1 MAKYSRWPW
10 PIWIQKR
17 SYPLKRNDQFIN
29 RELSWLDFNARVLQ
43 EANNDEVPLIERLR
57 FLGIFSNN
65 LDEFFQ
71 VRFATVKRI
80 AQSEKS
86 GRKALGGKKATEL
99 LDEITN
105 RVIQQ
110 QLESAKTLS
119 IIEKELAN
127 ENIHFIRE
135 NEVSPKQQAFLT
147 DYFIQ
152 NVSPALVTV
161 ILKEEEQDF
170 SDNKAF
176 LAIKMTLDNPQEP
189 PVYAFI
195 EMPKA
200 VDRFIV
206 LPPEGKQQY
215 IMLLD
220 DLIRY
225 HFHLI
230 FSMFRYTSIVGHMVK
245 ITRDAELDIE
255 EDVGKSYVEK
265 IIDSV
270 KDRLVGDPVRLVYD
284 KTIDATTLKV
294 VMRNLGVS
302 STDSLIPGGRYHH
315 RRDYMNFPSL
325 NRSNLLYPKFPPLPI
340 ADLSLEQNLLE
351 AIAQRDY
358 MIYTPYQNFA
368 YLIKFLREAALDPQ
382 VTSIKITIYRL
393 AKLSQVASSLIN
405 AAKNGKKVLVQ
416 IELQARFD
424 EKNNIQVAETLEAA
438 GVQLIFGVP
447 GLKVHTKICVIERTQ
462 GKKRKRYGFISTG
475 NFNESTARVYTD
487 YTLFT
492 SHQKILKDVS
502 KVFNFLEVNYKIK
515 KYKHLIVSPH
525 YTFSSLIRLIDQE
538 IANKVAGKSAR
549 IRLKLNNI
557 TNYKII
563 SKLYDASRAG
573 VPVDMIVRGVCCL
586 IPGVKGMSENIRVIS
601 IVDKFLEHPR
611 IYIFENAGE
620 PKMYISSADLMT
632 RNIDNRVEVACPIYD
647 QSLQKELLD
656 TFMISW
662 KDNVKARLVNT
673 RVQNEFVTSNEPRQ
687 RSQWTTY
694 DYYKAKLAE

>member
-1 MAKYSRWPW
+1 MKE
-10 PIWIQKR
+10 
-17 SYPLKRNDQFIN
+17 DQFIN

-43 EANNDEVPLIERLR
+43 EAADPSVPLIERLR

-80 AQSEKS
+80 AQSQKT
-86 GRKALGGKKATEL
+86 GKRALGGVKADEL
-99 LDEITN
+99 LEDITKV
-105 RVIQQ
+105 VIQQ
-110 QLESAKTLS
+110 QADSAKILAK
-119 IIEKELAN
+119 IEGQLEK
-127 ENIHFIRE
+127 ENIHFLRE
-135 NEVSPKQQAFLT
+135 EQVNPNQAEFLT
-147 DYFIQ
+147 DYFLEK
-152 NVSPALVTV
+152 VSPRLVTV
-161 ILKEEEQDF
+161 ILKEAEQDF

-176 LAIKMTLDNPQEP
+176 LAIKMELGPSANTAEGEKL
-189 PVYAFI
+189 YAVI
-195 EMPKA
+195 EMPKE
-200 VDRFIV
+200 VDRFIA
-206 LPPEGKQQY
+206 LPPEGEKQNL
-215 IMLLD
+215 MMLD

-230 FSMFRYTSIVGHMVK
+230 FSMFNYDSIEGHMVK

-284 KTIDATTLKV
+284 KTIAPETLEI
-294 VMRNLGVS
+294 VMQKLGVAT
-302 STDSLIPGGRYHH
+302 TDSLIPGGRYHH

-325 NRSNLLYPKFPPLPI
+325 NRKDLLYDAFPPLP
-340 ADLSLEQNLLE
+340 LKEVSLEENILE
-351 AIAQRDY
+351 AVAKKDH

-368 YLIKFLREAALDPQ
+368 YIIKFLREAALDPQ
-382 VTSIKITIYRL
+382 VKTIKITIYRL

-424 EKNNIQVAETLEAA
+424 EENNIQAAESLEKA

-447 GLKVHTKICVIERTQ
+447 GLKVHTKICVIERAE
-462 GKKRKRYGFISTG
+462 GKKIKRYGFISTG
-475 NFNESTARVYTD
+475 NFNESTARIYTD

-502 KVFNFLEVNYKIK
+502 KVFNFLSVNYKIK

-525 YTFSSLIRLIDQE
+525 YTFSALIRLIEQE
-538 IANKVAGKSAR
+538 IKNKTEGKPAR

-563 SKLYDASRAG
+563 GKLYEASRAG
-573 VPVDMIVRGVCCL
+573 VQIDMIVRGVCCL
-586 IPGVKGMSENIRVIS
+586 IPGVAGMSENIRVIS
-601 IVDKFLEHPR
+601 VVDKFLEHPR
-611 IYIFENAGE
+611 VYIFENDGD
-620 PKMYISSADLMT
+620 PQMYISSADWMT
-632 RNIDNRVEVACPIYD
+632 RNIDNRVEVACPILD
-647 QSLQKELLD
+647 PDLQKELLD

-662 KDNVKARLVNT
+662 NDNVKARLVNT
-673 RVQNEFVTSNEPRQ
+673 QAQNAFVSNEQ
-687 RSQWTTY
+687 EKIRSQWATY
-694 DYYKAKLAE
+694 AYFNEKLK

>member
-1 MAKYSRWPW
+1 MKE
-10 PIWIQKR
+10 
-17 SYPLKRNDQFIN
+17 NQFIN

-43 EANNDEVPLIERLR
+43 EAEDPSVPLIERLR

-80 AQSEKS
+80 AQSQKT
-86 GRKALGGKKATEL
+86 GKKALGGIKADEL
-99 LDEITN
+99 LNEITN
-105 RVIQQ
+105 VVIKQQ
-110 QLESAKTLS
+110 SDSAKILLEIENQLEK
-119 IIEKELAN
+119 
-127 ENIHFIRE
+127 ENIHFLRE
-135 NEVSPKQQAFLT
+135 EEVNATQAEFLRDYFLQKVSPR
-147 DYFIQ
+147 
-152 NVSPALVTV
+152 LVTV

-170 SDNKAF
+170 TDNKAF
-176 LAIKMTLDNPQEP
+176 LAIKMEMTPTENIVKGEKL
-189 PVYAFI
+189 YAVI
-195 EMPKA
+195 EMPKE
-200 VDRFIV
+200 VDRFVV
-206 LPPEGKQQY
+206 LPPEGEKQNL
-215 IMLLD
+215 MMLD

-230 FSMFRYTSIVGHMVK
+230 FSMFNYNCIEGHMIK

-265 IIDSV
+265 IINSV
-270 KDRLVGDPVRLVYD
+270 KDRLIGDPVRLVHD
-284 KTIDATTLKV
+284 KTIAPETLAI
-294 VMRNLGVS
+294 VMRKLGVA

-325 NRSNLLYPKFPPLPI
+325 NRKDLLYSALPALPLKEV
-340 ADLSLEQNLLE
+340 SLEENILE
-351 AIAQRDY
+351 AVAKKDY

-368 YLIKFLREAALDPQ
+368 YVIKFLREAALDPQ
-382 VTSIKITIYRL
+382 VKSIKITIYRL

-424 EKNNIQVAETLEAA
+424 EENNIQAAESLEKA

-447 GLKVHTKICVIERTQ
+447 GLKVHTKICVIERLE
-462 GKKRKRYGFISTG
+462 GKKLKRYGFISTG
-475 NFNESTARVYTD
+475 NFNESTARIYTD

-492 SHQKILKDVS
+492 YHQKILKDVS
-502 KVFNFLEVNYKIK
+502 KVFDFLSVNYKIK

-525 YTFSSLIRLIDQE
+525 YTFSALISLIEQE
-538 IANKVAGKSAR
+538 IAHKEQRKKAR

-563 SKLYDASRAG
+563 SKLYEASRAG
-573 VPVDMIVRGVCCL
+573 VKIDMIVRGVCCL

-601 IVDKFLEHPR
+601 VVDKFLEHPR
-611 IYIFENAGE
+611 VYIFENDGD
-620 PKMYISSADLMT
+620 PQMYISSADWMT
-632 RNIDNRVEVACPIYD
+632 RNIDNRVEVACPILD
-647 QSLQKELLD
+647 KDLQQELLD

-662 KDNVKARLVNT
+662 NDNVKARLVNT
-673 RVQNEFVTSNEPRQ
+673 KNQNAFVTNQAEAN
-687 RSQWTTY
+687 RSQWATY
-694 DYYKAKLAE
+694 TYFKDKLSQ

>member
-1 MAKYSRWPW
+1 MKG
-10 PIWIQKR
+10 
-17 SYPLKRNDQFIN
+17 NQFIN

-43 EANNDEVPLIERLR
+43 EAADPTVPLIERLR

-80 AQSEKS
+80 AQSQKT
-86 GRKALGGKKATEL
+86 GKKALGGVKADEL
-99 LDEITN
+99 LEDITQV
-105 RVIQQ
+105 VIQQ
-110 QLESAKTLS
+110 QQDSAKILEE
-119 IIEKELAN
+119 IEDQLEK
-127 ENIHFIRE
+127 ENIHFLRQE
-135 NEVSPKQQAFLT
+135 EVNTTQAEFLT
-147 DYFIQ
+147 DYFLQ
-152 NVSPALVTV
+152 KVSPRLVTI

-170 SDNKAF
+170 TDNKAF
-176 LAIKMTLDNPQEP
+176 LAIKMELTPKNRTLEGEQL
-189 PVYAFI
+189 YAVI
-195 EMPKA
+195 EIPKE
-200 VDRFIV
+200 VDRFVV
-206 LPPEGKQQY
+206 LPLEGEKQNL
-215 IMLLD
+215 MMLD

-230 FSMFRYTSIVGHMVK
+230 FSMFNYDSIEGHMVK

-270 KDRLVGDPVRLVYD
+270 KDRLVGDPVRLVHD
-284 KTIDATTLKV
+284 KTIAPETLAV
-294 VMRNLGVS
+294 VMQKLGVAT
-302 STDSLIPGGRYHH
+302 TDSLIPGGRYHH

-325 NRSNLLYPKFPPLPI
+325 NRRDLLYDAFPPLPLKAI
-340 ADLSLEQNLLE
+340 SLEENILE
-351 AIAQRDY
+351 AVAKKDY

-368 YLIKFLREAALDPQ
+368 YVIKFLREAALDPK
-382 VTSIKITIYRL
+382 VKTIKITIYRL
-393 AKLSQVASSLIN
+393 AKLSQVSSSLIN

-424 EKNNIQVAETLEAA
+424 EENNIHAAERLEKA

-447 GLKVHTKICVIERTQ
+447 GLKVHTKICVIERLED
-462 GKKRKRYGFISTG
+462 KKIKRYGFISTG

-502 KVFNFLEVNYKIK
+502 KVFNFLSVNYKIK

-525 YTFSSLIRLIDQE
+525 YTFSALIRLIEQE
-538 IANKVAGKSAR
+538 IAHKIQGKPAR

-563 SKLYDASRAG
+563 AKLYEASRAG
-573 VPVDMIVRGVCCL
+573 VQIDMIVRGVCCL

-601 IVDKFLEHPR
+601 VVDKFLEHPR
-611 IYIFENAGE
+611 VYIFENDGD
-620 PKMYISSADLMT
+620 PQMYISSADWMT
-632 RNIDNRVEVACPIYD
+632 RNIDNRVEVACPILD
-647 QSLQKELLD
+647 KDLQQELLD

-662 KDNVKARLVNT
+662 NDNVKARLVNT
-673 RVQNEFVTSNEPRQ
+673 ENQNAFVPSNGESL
-687 RSQWTTY
+687 RSQWATY
-694 DYYKAKLAE
+694 AYFKDKLSE

>member
-1 MAKYSRWPW
+1 MKE
-10 PIWIQKR
+10 
-17 SYPLKRNDQFIN
+17 NQFIN

-43 EANNDEVPLIERLR
+43 EAADPVVPLIERLR

-80 AQSEKS
+80 AQSQKT
-86 GRKALGGKKATEL
+86 GKKALGGIKADEL
-99 LDEITN
+99 LKDITKVVIKQQSDSAKILEEIES
-105 RVIQQ
+105 
-110 QLESAKTLS
+110 QLEK
-119 IIEKELAN
+119 
-127 ENIHFIRE
+127 ENIHFLRE
-135 NEVSPKQQAFLT
+135 EEVNPTQAEFLT
-147 DYFIQ
+147 DYFLQ
-152 NVSPALVTV
+152 KVSPRLVTI

-170 SDNKAF
+170 TDNKAF
-176 LAIKMTLDNPQEP
+176 LAIKMEMTPTENMAKGEKL
-189 PVYAFI
+189 YAVI
-195 EMPKA
+195 EMPKEL
-200 VDRFIV
+200 DRFIV
-206 LPPEGKQQY
+206 LPPEGDKQNL
-215 IMLLD
+215 MMLD

-230 FSMFRYTSIVGHMVK
+230 FSMFHYDSIEGHMIK

-270 KDRLVGDPVRLVYD
+270 KDRLVGDPVRLVHD
-284 KTIDATTLKV
+284 KTIAPETLAV
-294 VMRNLGVS
+294 VMRKLGVAS
-302 STDSLIPGGRYHH
+302 SDSLIPGGRYHH

-325 NRSNLLYPKFPPLPI
+325 NRKDLLYSRFPSLPLKEI
-340 ADLSLEQNLLE
+340 SLEDNILE
-351 AIAQRDY
+351 AVAKKDY

-368 YLIKFLREAALDPQ
+368 YVIKFLREAALDPQ
-382 VTSIKITIYRL
+382 VKTIKITIYRL

-424 EKNNIQVAETLEAA
+424 EENNIQAAESLEKA

-447 GLKVHTKICVIERTQ
+447 GLKVHTKICVIERVE
-462 GKKRKRYGFISTG
+462 GKKLKRYGFISTG
-475 NFNESTARVYTD
+475 NFNESTARIYTD

-502 KVFNFLEVNYKIK
+502 KVFNFLSVNYKIK

-525 YTFSSLIRLIDQE
+525 YTFSALIRLIEQE
-538 IANKVAGKSAR
+538 IAHKAQGKKAR

-563 SKLYDASRAG
+563 SKLYEASRAG
-573 VPVDMIVRGVCCL
+573 VQIDMIVRGVCCL

-601 IVDKFLEHPR
+601 VVDKFLEHPR
-611 IYIFENAGE
+611 VYIFDNDGD
-620 PKMYISSADLMT
+620 PQMYISSADWMT
-632 RNIDNRVEVACPIYD
+632 RNIDNRVEVACPILD
-647 QSLQKELLD
+647 KDLQQELLD

-673 RVQNEFVTSNEPRQ
+673 KNQNAFVTNQQEAI
-687 RSQWTTY
+687 RSQWATY
-694 DYYKAKLAE
+694 AYFKEKLGQ

>member
-1 MAKYSRWPW
+1 MKE
-10 PIWIQKR
+10 
-17 SYPLKRNDQFIN
+17 NQFIN

-43 EANNDEVPLIERLR
+43 EAADPSVPLIERLR

-80 AQSEKS
+80 AQSQKT
-86 GRKALGGKKATEL
+86 GKKALGGIKADEL
-99 LDEITN
+99 LKDITKVVIKQQTNSAKILREIEN
-105 RVIQQ
+105 
-110 QLESAKTLS
+110 QLEK
-119 IIEKELAN
+119 
-127 ENIHFIRE
+127 ENIHFLRE
-135 NEVSPKQQAFLT
+135 EEVSAAQAEFLR
-147 DYFIQ
+147 DYFLQ
-152 NVSPALVTV
+152 KVSPRLVTV

-170 SDNKAF
+170 TDNKAF
-176 LAIKMTLDNPQEP
+176 LAIKMEMSPTENLAKGEKL
-189 PVYAFI
+189 YAVI
-195 EMPKA
+195 EIPKE
-200 VDRFIV
+200 VDRFVV
-206 LPPEGKQQY
+206 LPPEGEKQNL
-215 IMLLD
+215 MMLD

-230 FSMFRYTSIVGHMVK
+230 FSMFNYDSIEGHMIK

-270 KDRLVGDPVRLVYD
+270 KDRLVGDPVRLVHD
-284 KTIDATTLKV
+284 KTIAPETLAV
-294 VMRNLGVS
+294 VMQKLGVAS
-302 STDSLIPGGRYHH
+302 SDSLIPGGRYHH

-325 NRSNLLYPKFPPLPI
+325 NRKDLLYSAFPALPLKEV
-340 ADLSLEQNLLE
+340 SLEENILE
-351 AIAQRDY
+351 AVAKKDY

-368 YLIKFLREAALDPQ
+368 YVIKFLREAALDPQ
-382 VTSIKITIYRL
+382 VKTIKITIYRL
-393 AKLSQVASSLIN
+393 AKLSQVSSSLIN

-424 EKNNIQVAETLEAA
+424 EENNIQAAESLEKA

-447 GLKVHTKICVIERTQ
+447 GLKVHTKICVIERLE
-462 GKKRKRYGFISTG
+462 GKKLKRYGFISTG
-475 NFNESTARVYTD
+475 NFNESTARIYTD

-502 KVFNFLEVNYKIK
+502 KVFNFLSVNYKIK

-525 YTFSSLIRLIDQE
+525 YTFSALIRLIEQE
-538 IANKVAGKSAR
+538 IAHKAQGKKAR

-563 SKLYDASRAG
+563 SKLYEASRAG
-573 VPVDMIVRGVCCL
+573 VQIDMIVRGVCCL

-601 IVDKFLEHPR
+601 VVDKFLEHPR
-611 IYIFENAGE
+611 VYIFENDGD
-620 PKMYISSADLMT
+620 PQMYISSADWMT
-632 RNIDNRVEVACPIYD
+632 RNIDNRVEVACPILD
-647 QSLQKELLD
+647 KDLQQELLD

-662 KDNVKARLVNT
+662 NDNVKARLVNIKN
-673 RVQNEFVTSNEPRQ
+673 QNAFVSNQEKAI
-687 RSQWTTY
+687 RSQWATY
-694 DYYKAKLAE
+694 AYFKEKLSQ